1 MDSKKQDFDII
12 VVGGGAAGMM
22 SAISARQH
30 HPDKSV
36 TLVER
41 SSEMGRKLLVSGAG
55 RCNLTNLQ
63 LQNKPENH
71 FEGTG
76 KPLTKKI
83 FESFGYDAIISFFSD
98 LGVRLA
104 PEKKGE
110 QSKIFPVTQQAKTVL
125 NALEAE
131 LKHQGVTILTEKEVI
146 NLQYNKKESTFRVQ
160 FKNMGESISS
170 QYLILTTGGQTY
182 PMLGSDGAGY
192 ELAKVFDHKIIPPI
206 VSAVPL
212 EAKNALS
219 QALQGVKMELGV
231 ELYNKDKKITEN
243 IGDVIFTK
251 YGLSGSAIFEL
262 SRVASVEL
270 NRNQVRDLT
279 IKLNFYPGETIAD
292 LKKWFKSMAKSRPNK
307 TIVDLLRGSLPFNLP
322 PVILKF
328 MEISV
333 ETKVSQL
340 KERQIDALIESLTNY
355 EIKVTA
361 TRSWDE
367 AEFTAGGV
375 DASEIKTTLESKKV
389 PGLYFAG
396 EIIDVDG
403 EIGGFNLSW
412 AWSSGFIAGKLE

>member
-1 MDSKKQDFDII
+1 
-12 VVGGGAAGMM
+12 
-22 SAISARQH
+22 
-30 HPDKSV
+30 
-36 TLVER
+36 
-41 SSEMGRKLLVSGAG
+41 
-55 RCNLTNLQ
+55 
-63 LQNKPENH
+63 
-71 FEGTG
+71 
-76 KPLTKKI
+76 
-83 FESFGYDAIISFFSD
+83 
-98 LGVRLA
+98 
-104 PEKKGE
+104 
-110 QSKIFPVTQQAKTVL
+110 
-125 NALEAE
+125 
-131 LKHQGVTILTEKEVI
+131 
-146 NLQYNKKESTFRVQ
+146 
-160 FKNMGESISS
+160 
-170 QYLILTTGGQTY
+170 
-182 PMLGSDGAGY
+182 
-192 ELAKVFDHKIIPPI
+192 
-206 VSAVPL
+206 
-212 EAKNALS
+212 
-219 QALQGVKMELGV
+219 MELGV

>member
-182 PMLGSDGAGY
+182 PMFL
-192 ELAKVFDHKIIPPI
+192 II
-206 VSAVPL
+206 
-212 EAKNALS
+212 K
-219 QALQGVKMELGV
+219 
-231 ELYNKDKKITEN
+231 
-243 IGDVIFTK
+243 
-251 YGLSGSAIFEL
+251 
-262 SRVASVEL
+262 
-270 NRNQVRDLT
+270 
-279 IKLNFYPGETIAD
+279 
-292 LKKWFKSMAKSRPNK
+292 
-307 TIVDLLRGSLPFNLP
+307 
-322 PVILKF
+322 
-328 MEISV
+328 
-333 ETKVSQL
+333 
-340 KERQIDALIESLTNY
+340 
-355 EIKVTA
+355 
-361 TRSWDE
+361 
-367 AEFTAGGV
+367 
-375 DASEIKTTLESKKV
+375 
-389 PGLYFAG
+389 
-396 EIIDVDG
+396 
-403 EIGGFNLSW
+403 
-412 AWSSGFIAGKLE
+412 